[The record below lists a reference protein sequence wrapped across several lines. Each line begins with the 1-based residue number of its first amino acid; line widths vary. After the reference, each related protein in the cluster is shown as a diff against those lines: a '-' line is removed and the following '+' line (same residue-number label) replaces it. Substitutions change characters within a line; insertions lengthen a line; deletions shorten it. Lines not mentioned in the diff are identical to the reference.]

1 MLKIRRH
8 TFETNSSSMH
18 SLNILSQEKGVV
30 ETLEQAQKENPRM
43 TVEDGTLTI
52 DNSELEF
59 GWGFDVLNTA
69 YDRMCYVIAQILET
83 DDSEESK
90 DRCIDIVHQAY
101 PEINYIEINGDSWGY
116 IDHES
121 VGTVS
126 GHWDDEKLIE
136 FIKNSKNYVIVDND
150 NDPHTSQLKALL
162 SENEETQEGLFKAF
176 EKIDFGKDDYDFE
189 EDYEE
194 EEEI

>member
-18 SLNILSQEKGVV
+18 SLNILSQEKGIV

-52 DNSELEF
+52 DNDELEF

-69 YDRMCYVIAQILET
+69 YDRMCYVIAQILEI

-90 DRCIDIVHQAY
+90 DRCIDIIHQAY
-101 PEINYIEINGDSWGY
+101 PEINYIEINGEAWGY

-126 GHWDDEKLIE
+126 GRWDDEKLVA
-136 FIKNSKNYVIVDND
+136 FIKDSKICAI
-150 NDPHTSQLKALL
+150 T
-162 SENEETQEGLFKAF
+162 
-176 EKIDFGKDDYDFE
+176 
-189 EDYEE
+189 
-194 EEEI
+194 